1 MRVRVINVSKSF
13 GIVKVLENFSL
24 EAGEGEVV
32 GVVGPSGTGKS
43 TLLGIIAGLVKPDKG
58 EVYYDDIQIF
68 REPFK
73 ARKLVSFSFQEP
85 TLIPY
90 LTAEENVLIAGG
102 DARRARELFKRF
114 GLADKR
120 GKLPVKLSGGERK
133 RVDLIRALSRNTP
146 VLVLDEPFAY
156 LDEDLRRVV
165 KELVAEYSREGRI
178 IFLSYVDRREIEEV
192 CTRVIE
198 MG

>member
-43 TLLGIIAGLVKPDKG
+43 TLLGITAGLVKPDKG